1 MSFNLKIISTNLFE
15 EYISQVDKNLS
26 SYLYSLSNSE
36 SSTHNFNFYTSVS
49 AIASSKIESETLDI
63 DSYVKHKLLNIE
75 YQPNLLEKPNDLYN
89 AYVFAQNNNLTSENF
104 LMVHRI
110 LTKHLLPENKQG
122 TYRKSNMVVLEHNT
136 VKIQY
141 ETPPPKELEKL
152 MKLLWE
158 DIEELKIKNLNVIEV
173 FYFASYIHLVLVN
186 IHPFEDGNGRSAR
199 LIEKWFLSEKLGKKA
214 WFIQSELYYYKN
226 VNDYYKNFK
235 RLGMFYEQLDYSMA
249 LPFLLM
255 LSNAIKVKMKSEE

>member
-1 MSFNLKIISTNLFE
+1 MSFKLKIISTNLLE

-26 SYLYSLSNSE
+26 DYFDTLSNSE
-36 SSTHNFNFYTSVS
+36 LSSDNFNFYTSVS
-49 AIASSKIESETLDI
+49 AIASSKIEGETLDI

-104 LMVHRI
+104 LMAHRI

-122 TYRKSNMVVLEHNT
+122 RYRKCNMVVLQHQT
-136 VKIQY
+136 GKIQY
-141 ETPPPKELEKL
+141 EAPPPIEVEEL

-158 DIEELKIKNLNVIEV
+158 DIEELKIKNLNIFEV

-186 IHPFEDGNGRSAR
+186 IHPFEDGNGRAAR
-199 LIEKWFLSEKLGKKA
+199 LIEKWFLSEKLGRKA
-214 WFIQSELYYYKN
+214 WFIPSELYYYKN
-226 VNDYYKNFK
+226 VNEYYKNLN
-235 RLGMFYEQLDYSMA
+235 RLGMFYEQLDYSKA

-255 LSNAIKVKMKSEE
+255 LPNAIKMKSVE

>member
-1 MSFNLKIISTNLFE
+1 MSFKLKIISTNLLE
-15 EYISQVDKNLS
+15 EYNSQVDKNLTFNFD
-26 SYLYSLSNSE
+26 SLSNSE
-36 SSTHNFNFYTSVS
+36 LSTHNFNFYTSVS
-49 AIASSKIESETLDI
+49 AIASSKIEGETLDI
-63 DSYVKHKLLNIE
+63 DSYVKHKILNIE

-104 LMVHRI
+104 LIAHRI
-110 LTKHLLPENKQG
+110 LTKHLLPDNKQG
-122 TYRKSNMVVLEHNT
+122 IYRKCNMVILEHNT
-136 VKIQY
+136 GKIQY
-141 ETPPPKELEKL
+141 EAPPPNEVEKL

-226 VNDYYKNFK
+226 VNHYYKNLN
-235 RLGMFYEQLDYSMA
+235 RLGMFYEQLDYSKA

-255 LSNAIKVKMKSEE
+255 LPNAIKVKSEK